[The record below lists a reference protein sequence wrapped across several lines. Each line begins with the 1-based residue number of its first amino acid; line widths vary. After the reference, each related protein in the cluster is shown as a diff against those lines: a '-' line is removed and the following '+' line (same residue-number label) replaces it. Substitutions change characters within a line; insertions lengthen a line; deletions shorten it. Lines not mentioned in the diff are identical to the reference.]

1 MKKIYTLPLAVL
13 FSLITTTAAA
23 QTKGELAKELLQ
35 VTNSTDEMINA
46 LENYMDVLAE
56 TSPELADFIGDMQKA
71 FEKEGIPY
79 ITAEAIKLYEK
90 HYTKE
95 ELQAMVDFYK
105 SPVGQSIVSK
115 QGAVME
121 EMMLIGA
128 KWGEEYAK
136 KIMGDQN

>member
-1 MKKIYTLPLAVL
+1 MTKIYRLSLVVL
-13 FSLITTTAAA
+13 ISILTTTATA
-23 QTKGELAKELLQ
+23 QTKSELAEELLQ

-46 LENYMDVLAE
+46 LESYMDVLAE
-56 TSPELADFIGDMQKA
+56 SSPELADFIGDMQKA

-79 ITAEAIKLYEK
+79 ITAEAIKLYVK
-90 HYTKE
+90 HYTEE
-95 ELQAMVDFYK
+95 ELKAMVDFYK
-105 SPVGQSIVSK
+105 SPVGQSIISK

-136 KIMGDQN
+136 KVIGDKY